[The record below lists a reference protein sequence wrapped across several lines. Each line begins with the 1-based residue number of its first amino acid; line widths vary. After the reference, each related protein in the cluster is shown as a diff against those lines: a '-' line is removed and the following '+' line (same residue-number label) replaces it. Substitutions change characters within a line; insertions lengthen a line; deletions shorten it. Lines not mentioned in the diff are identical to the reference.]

1 MPFSRYDTRWFMFDL
16 PHLYFPTDAQTP
28 NTILSKTDIP
38 KSPKRAV
45 PAPKEVAF
53 STKFRY
59 TMQWL
64 AEPHATELN
73 MICAHNADA
82 AFRKNHKKPMPSDLL
97 VHYHYGAAAVERWG
111 RGVDALHH
119 PNLPRPPNPLPV
131 PMGPTKA
138 IHDRTT
144 TIQKRAEASGAGAAG
159 AGNVAAGEASGSG
172 QMQDSQ
178 EKGQARWDADDVMLY
193 FWGNSQ
199 AAMERH
205 RKKQEEIDQ
214 NMERWRQGVPS
225 LSI

>member
-38 KSPKRAV
+38 KSPKRAI
-45 PAPKEVAF
+45 PTPKEVAF
-53 STKFRY
+53 STKFHY

-64 AEPHATELN
+64 TEPHATELN
-73 MICAHNADA
+73 MICAHNADV

-111 RGVDALHH
+111 LGVDALHH
-119 PNLPRPPNPLPV
+119 PNLRRPPNPLPV

-144 TIQKRAEASGAGAAG
+144 TIQKSAEASGAGAAG
-159 AGNVAAGEASGSG
+159 ARNVAAGEASGSG

-178 EKGQARWDADDVMLY
+178 EKGQA
-193 FWGNSQ
+193 
-199 AAMERH
+199 
-205 RKKQEEIDQ
+205 
-214 NMERWRQGVPS
+214 
-225 LSI
+225 